1 MGAKEKTVLVLVE
14 SDKSVFHEVLDDAV
28 HALTTGGVPYTLMGG
43 ISASANGGPR
53 FTTHDI
59 DVFVKQPDADRALD
73 ILGSAG
79 FKTERLDPKWLYK
92 AFKKNVMVD
101 IIFKSSGEVCLDDE
115 MLERARLA
123 DFNGKSIRVLSPEDL
138 FVIKSLV
145 MNDNTLATDD
155 RCTRHLVD
163 LIGVVRSGDLDWE
176 YLIQRARR
184 GPRRVLSMLL
194 FAQSLDLLVP
204 NTVIK
209 TLAEMLEI
217 V

>member
-1 MGAKEKTVLVLVE
+1 MGAKEKSLLALVE
-14 SDKSVFHEVLDDAV
+14 SDKSVFHEVLDE
-28 HALTTGGVPYTLMGG
+28 ALLALSAEGVPYTLMGG
-43 ISASANGGPR
+43 ISASANGGSR

-59 DVFVKQPDADRALD
+59 DIFVKQPDADRALD
-73 ILGSAG
+73 ILQAAG
-79 FKTERLDPKWLYK
+79 FKTNRLDPKWLYK

-123 DFNGKSIRVLSPEDL
+123 DFNGKSIKVLSPEDL

-145 MNDNTLATDD
+145 LNDHTLATDD

-163 LIGVVRSGDLDWE
+163 IIGVVRTGNLDWE
-176 YLIQRARR
+176 YLIKRARR

-204 NTVIK
+204 NTVVK
-209 TLAEMLEI
+209 TLVEMLEI
-217 V
+217 A

>member
-1 MGAKEKTVLVLVE
+1 MLALVE
-14 SDKSVFHEVLDDAV
+14 SDKKVFNEVLDEAV
-28 HALTTGGVPYTLMGG
+28 ESMFSAGVPYVMMGG
-43 ISASANGGPR
+43 ISASANGGSR

-59 DVFVKQPDADRALD
+59 DIFVKPQDADRALNA
-73 ILGSAG
+73 LRSTG
-79 FKTERLDPKWLYK
+79 FETEKTDPKWLYK
-92 AFKKNVMVD
+92 GFKNNVMVD

-115 MLERARLA
+115 MLERSWVA
-123 DFNGKSIRVLSPEDL
+123 DFNGRSVRVLSREDL

-145 MNDNTLATDD
+145 LNEHTLAMDD

-163 LIGVVRSGDLDWE
+163 LVGVIRSGDLDWE
-176 YLIQRARR
+176 YLIRRARR

-209 TLAEMLEI
+209 TLFDILEI
-217 V
+217 A